1 MSVAMKLPRLTASV
15 AATTIALFVATGA
28 NAETYEI
35 KVPLASSSAD
45 YSSFQSQS
53 GLQGAAA
60 TVPFQASC
68 SLHST
73 KADAATGA
81 NAISSSVIGTANC
94 AMCASFGSNSGTVP
108 IKLQTAA
115 NAPVADGW
123 RCVMEISGTTN
134 RVGSFI
140 ASNQMQFTTKDCLYG
155 SFQPGDAGAYCQ

>member
-1 MSVAMKLPRLTASV
+1 MSAFMTSSRIAASAAITA
-15 AATTIALFVATGA
+15 IALSFA
-28 NAETYEI
+28 NAALAETYEI
-35 KVPLASSSAD
+35 KVPLASSAAD

-53 GLQGAAA
+53 GLQGAVA

-68 SLHST
+68 SLHAT

-81 NAISSSVIGTANC
+81 NAISATRIGTANC
-94 AMCASFGSNSGTVP
+94 AMCDSFASNAGTVP

-155 SFQPGDAGAYCQ
+155 SFQPGDAGAHCQ